1 MLDLRDCAKDLM
13 RPFFVVIRMLYTE
26 RVGTWIIGDGTLMKT
41 HELLPAERRFVYIFV
56 ATCLLIPAYW
66 GELFPFTSA
75 PMFRDRFSGYTKVI
89 VRRADGEP
97 LSPKSLR
104 LHWNYDGN
112 PVGFGA
118 GRIPIPAR
126 IPFGEMPSDTDIL
139 KHVSDALDEAKI
151 PRSGIRFEI
160 LRYGV
165 RGDAFKLTSK
175 KTLEMDIATP

>member
-1 MLDLRDCAKDLM
+1 
-13 RPFFVVIRMLYTE
+13 
-26 RVGTWIIGDGTLMKT
+26 MKT
-41 HELLPAERRFVYIFV
+41 QELLPAERRFVYIFV

-75 PMFRDRFSGYTKVI
+75 PMFRDRFSGYTEVI
-89 VRRADGEP
+89 VRRADGERLP
-97 LSPKSLR
+97 SKSLR

-126 IPFGEMPSDTDIL
+126 IPFGEMPSDDEIR

-151 PRSGIRFEI
+151 PLGTIQFDI
-160 LRYGV
+160 LRYGI
-165 RGDAFKLTSK
+165 RGETFGLISK
-175 KTLEMDIATP
+175 ETVEMDIATP